1 MESDIRRIE
10 MRLRHL
16 RNSFLTGLL
25 ALAVAGGFLG
35 AQTPAGTQPQADV
48 LKRVVTKR
56 SGAFFTQALPARG
69 PGQNFEF
76 VSAGFEFAGETIKDA
91 PYSADTVTKTVQTLA
106 DGNRIVHENSTKIYR
121 DSQGRTRR
129 EQSLGAI
136 GPWAAAGE
144 PHQMIFINDPVEN
157 VHYVL
162 NPQEKTARK
171 MTPPSMEPFDVKIGG
186 EHPNAAAGAVSFSW
200 IASEATAAHVERD
213 VTIAAPGSPGIQVM
227 PFQKEIAPPASESLG
242 TRLIE
247 GVQAEGTRTTMTIR
261 AGQIGN
267 ERPIE
272 IVSERWYS
280 PELKTDVITKR
291 NDPRFGETSYQL
303 NNIQRIEP
311 LPSLFQ
317 PPPDYTVEEGP
328 ALFKGPDH
336 LIKKLETGPG
346 KDPAK

>member
-1 MESDIRRIE
+1 
-10 MRLRHL
+10 MRLRHV

-25 ALAVAGGFLG
+25 AFGLGGGALL
-35 AQTPAGTQPQADV
+35 AQTPVGAEPQAGV
-48 LKRVVTKR
+48 LKRVVTKG
-56 SGAFFTQALPARG
+56 SGAFFTQPLPPGG

-76 VSAGFEFAGETIKDA
+76 VSAGFEFAGETVRDA
-91 PYSADTVTKTVQTLA
+91 PYSAEAVTKTVQTLA

-129 EQSLGAI
+129 EQTLGAI

-171 MTPPSMEPFDVKIGG
+171 MTPPSVEPFNVEIGG
-186 EHPNAAAGAVSFSW
+186 ENSNPSVGVAVKRDVQTFAW
-200 IASEATAAHVERD
+200 VASEATGARVERD
-213 VTIAAPGSPGIQVM
+213 VTIAAPASPGIRVM
-227 PFQKEIAPPASESLG
+227 PFHGGLEPPATESLG
-242 TRLIE
+242 TRMIE
-247 GVQAEGTRTTMTIR
+247 GVQAEGTRTTMTIP
-261 AGQIGN
+261 AGQMGN

-280 PELKTDVITKR
+280 PELKMEVMTKR
-291 NDPRFGETSYQL
+291 HDPRFGETTYQL

-317 PPPDYTVEEGP
+317 APPDYTVEEGP
-328 ALFKGPDH
+328 AAFESRF
-336 LIKKLETGPG
+336 IKRIETA
-346 KDPAK
+346 PAKDATK